1 MKKLKL
7 ISAIIFAS
15 AILMSCEEDNET
27 KPSESEYLIFGHFY
41 GFCEGEACI
50 EIYKL
55 ENDRL
60 SEDTNDNYPTSTHYY
75 DGNYTEL
82 SDSKFNLVKDLP
94 DFIPAELLN
103 NNDKIIGGPDA
114 ADGGGIYIEYYRDGV
129 KQSWLIDNEKSNVPD
144 YLHGFIDEVHE
155 RISLIND

>member
-7 ISAIIFAS
+7 ISTIIFAS
-15 AILMSCEEDNET
+15 LLAIGCEKDDEI
-27 KPSESEYLIFGHFY
+27 KASESEYLIFGHFY
-41 GFCEGEACI
+41 GYCQGEECI

-75 DGNYTEL
+75 DGNYIEL

-103 NNDKIIGGPDA
+103 NSEKIIGAPDA
-114 ADGGGIYIEYYRDGV
+114 ADGGGIYIEYYREGI
-129 KQSWLIDNEKSNVPD
+129 KQSWLIDNTKTNVPE
-144 YLHGFIDEVHE
+144 YLHNFIDEVHQ
-155 RISLIND
+155 RISLING